1 MSVVLSLIGHTV
13 RIEQSDDQKPTL
25 NLSLLSC
32 GINFDDAAQGI
43 EFFEYP
49 HRVYVGF
56 AEITSPTLANYAALK
71 TLLLNWQTNALKIG
85 GKMGEPVELTI
96 TRPANTTAYA
106 ANDVISSSESAPT
119 AQIID
124 LATAG
129 VEAGGS
135 GYLVKLRALT
145 NNKNWTGRLRLHLY
159 RSAITPPNDNSPFA
173 LLWANRSNRIGSID
187 ITGFNTADNA
197 TSDAAN
203 ALIADLRFP
212 FRLAPTETRLWCI
225 IQNLDGP
232 TPASAQQFFFSV
244 LVDRN

>member
-1 MSVVLSLIGHTV
+1 MAKTITIAGNYFVITNDVAGQPDKNFPISSTRIDFNENETAITFAATGGSEKVSLAETAYASWADFTAAVLAMADST
-13 RIEQSDDQKPTL
+13 
-25 NLSLLSC
+25 
-32 GINFDDAAQGI
+32 
-43 EFFEYP
+43 
-49 HRVYVGF
+49 RV
-56 AEITSPTLANYAALK
+56 
-71 TLLLNWQTNALKIG
+71 G
-85 GKMGEPVELTI
+85 GKMGEPAELTI
-96 TRPANTTAYA
+96 TRPADTNAYA
-106 ANDVISSSESAPT
+106 VNDVISSSTTAPA
-119 AQIID
+119 AQILD
-124 LATAG
+124 LANAG

-145 NNKNWTGRLRLHLY
+145 NNKNFTGRLRLHLY

-212 FRLAPTETRLWCI
+212 FKLAPTETRLWCI
-225 IQNLDGP
+225 IQNLDAP
-232 TPASAQQFFFSV
+232 TPASAQQFFISV